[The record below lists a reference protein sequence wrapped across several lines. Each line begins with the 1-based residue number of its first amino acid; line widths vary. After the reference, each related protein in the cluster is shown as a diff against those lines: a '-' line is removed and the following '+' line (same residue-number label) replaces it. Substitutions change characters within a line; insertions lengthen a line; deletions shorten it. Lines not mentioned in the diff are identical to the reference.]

1 MKKKLIIFG
10 VSGFVGRNFLKHA
23 AHFSDLDF
31 EITPVVT
38 QNRNNISEWVGRI
51 EIVDIF
57 DRLALERLFSKVRPD
72 YVVNFIGLFGNKNY
86 EDLIE
91 ANVEI
96 PQKIL
101 QAILDSGMSNTR
113 LLFIGSAAEY
123 GNVTQSPVTEL
134 SPLLPNSLYGLTK
147 VFQTN
152 LIHFYHRYYRINSI
166 IARTFNLIGDGL
178 SKELSIG
185 NFQEQIHHAKDGDII
200 KTGNLDSKRDFLD
213 VSVAVDLYIKVLLH
227 GEPGQIYNVCRG
239 VSDRVG
245 DVLTDMI
252 AKSGK
257 TLKIITSN
265 DVVRENDIPEIYGSR
280 AKLDDLIA
288 RI

>member
-91 ANVEI
+91 
-96 PQKIL
+96 
-101 QAILDSGMSNTR
+101 
-113 LLFIGSAAEY
+113 
-123 GNVTQSPVTEL
+123 
-134 SPLLPNSLYGLTK
+134 
-147 VFQTN
+147 
-152 LIHFYHRYYRINSI
+152 
-166 IARTFNLIGDGL
+166 
-178 SKELSIG
+178 
-185 NFQEQIHHAKDGDII
+185 HA
-200 KTGNLDSKRDFLD
+200 
-213 VSVAVDLYIKVLLH
+213 
-227 GEPGQIYNVCRG
+227 P
-239 VSDRVG
+239 
-245 DVLTDMI
+245 
-252 AKSGK
+252 
-257 TLKIITSN
+257 
-265 DVVRENDIPEIYGSR
+265 
-280 AKLDDLIA
+280 
-288 RI
+288 